1 MHAKAVA
8 QCTQVAEFLQDEC
21 VVLRNA
27 FGIQKFLLQ
36 PKGQHSYVARIS
48 YEKEATSNPKGKKV
62 IEKIEV
68 EVKKIGNSPQK
79 STLRNISSLRS
90 FYTQVG
96 YMHAGGTC
104 PGCKEPYRVT
114 DLEEMGNVDAD
125 GGTMT
130 LPLPPGAGNKM
141 ARRLSLVKSMRRSQT
156 GDWDQNKWLFE
167 TKGTYGFGNAIWPAE
182 NGGDSAGGD
191 GMNPAELNSR
201 PWRPLTRKIKVTAAI
216 LSPCQRNVLGDEP
229 AEAIK
234 IPKATWMAN
243 GTHWPGTWITSAPEH
258 TRGDHAGIIQVHDEV
273 ILEGPTE
280 SAEEA
285 SL

>member
-1 MHAKAVA
+1 MVA
-8 QCTQVAEFLQDEC
+8 YEACNRLCMNACKSGCTQVAEFLQDEC

-68 EVKKIGNSPQK
+68 EVKKIRNSPQK

-104 PGCKEPYRVT
+104 PSCKEPYRVT

-141 ARRLSLVKSMRRSQT
+141 ARRLSLVKSMRRSQAGDWDHYRFCCMMPMVGLAT
-156 GDWDQNKWLFE
+156 GDWRLGNVDADGGTMTLPLPPGAGNKMARRLSLV
-167 TKGTYGFGNAIWPAE
+167 K
-182 NGGDSAGGD
+182 S
-191 GMNPAELNSR
+191 MRRSQ
-201 PWRPLTRKIKVTAAI
+201 TATC
-216 LSPCQRNVLGDEP
+216 S
-229 AEAIK
+229 
-234 IPKATWMAN
+234 
-243 GTHWPGTWITSAPEH
+243 
-258 TRGDHAGIIQVHDEV
+258 IIDFVV
-273 ILEGPTE
+273 
-280 SAEEA
+280 
-285 SL
+285 